1 LSNLANRQTD
11 RQTLRA
17 IAYTSSFVRGKLHTS
32 DRRHLVASLHVWI
45 RVDKNLSFHSLAH
58 SARRRSSSIF
68 FGHTGYVTLL
78 QCHIYVNN
86 DVD

>member
-1 LSNLANRQTD
+1 MDQSRQKFVFSF
-11 RQTLRA
+11 A
-17 IAYTSSFVRGKLHTS
+17 SSFSKEK
-32 DRRHLVASLHVWI
+32 I
-45 RVDKNLSFHSLAH
+45 IFN
-58 SARRRSSSIF
+58 F